1 MSETEVIFRQESGVT
16 AHNSESPPT
25 VGLRAGAFAEV
36 GTLILTNKRLIYIA
50 KGGSARAA
58 AWALG
63 GVFAAQAVEKQV
75 SKAEIDE
82 LMTCEGSYFVPLQNI
97 TRVEAG
103 KKMGQGFIRVDNT
116 SLPQPVHAYVFGGG
130 SNNKDWE
137 GAINYAKAT
146 INSAPTTQPIFS
158 APQQSPRLTSSSVI
172 CRRCGTPDNY
182 GAKFCASCGSPLGGN
197 QSQNFS
203 SPPAPI
209 STPTCPYCRSPIRYI
224 EQYQRWYCDQ
234 EKRYV

>member
-1 MSETEVIFRQESGVT
+1 MSETETIFRQASGVT

-50 KGGSARAA
+50 KGGASRAA

-63 GVFAAQAVEKQV
+63 GVFVAQAIEKEV

-116 SLPQPVHAYVFGGG
+116 CLPQPVHAYVFGGG
-130 SNNKDWE
+130 SSNKDWAD
-137 GAINYAKAT
+137 AINYAKAA
-146 INSAPTTQPIFS
+146 INSTPTAQPTFMAQQAPK
-158 APQQSPRLTSSSVI
+158 LTSSSII
-172 CRRCGTPDNY
+172 CRKCGTPDNY
-182 GAKFCASCGSPLGGN
+182 GAKFCASCGSPLGEN
-197 QSQNFS
+197 QIQNSFAQ
-203 SPPAPI
+203 PPPI
-209 STPTCPYCRSPIRYI
+209 SMPTCPYCRSPIRYI